1 MSCSL
6 RSGRC
11 QGYLLL
17 ARIARAGKIEGV
29 ASIRTIGSLRR
40 NAAVVLLGVVLVA
53 CGGTSDPAETRVG
66 PAVSPARSLEP
77 AQLPEAAAGS
87 DFYSLPDAVPPGE
100 PGRVVR
106 LQALEVPQG
115 IRGWRVL
122 YHSRAVDGRDI
133 VVSGLVFAPDAPYA
147 PAEGAGTRP
156 VIAWAH
162 GSVGLGDKCAPS
174 KYPEALIGQPVLR
187 ELLARGYVVAATDYE
202 GLGTP
207 GPHPWLVGQSEGRS
221 VLDIV
226 RAAARIPEA
235 AAGERFIALGASQGG
250 GAALFAG
257 ELAGEYAKELKLLG
271 VVAAAPAA
279 ELELLALIPDGNL
292 VGASGF
298 VVMGAFGFYAAYPNL
313 PLEEILESN
322 VISDRQ
328 GIESLCQGEIE
339 RRFRGVSLERIL
351 MQSPGAV
358 SEWAAAV
365 AQNSPG
371 KRPTP
376 APVLLVHGD
385 RDQVVPVEVSRLLLG
400 RLCGLGVEAETRVYA
415 GIGHL
420 GIMDASGADVLKWI
434 TDRISGTKY
443 SAGETSE
450 QSC

>member
-1 MSCSL
+1 M
-6 RSGRC
+6 
-11 QGYLLL
+11 
-17 ARIARAGKIEGV
+17 
-29 ASIRTIGSLRR
+29 ASIRTIRSLRR
-40 NAAVVLLGVVLVA
+40 SAAVVLLGVVLVA
-53 CGGTSDPAETRVG
+53 CGGTPDPAETIPG
-66 PAVSPARSLEP
+66 PAASPAARFLEP
-77 AQLPEAAAGS
+77 PQLPEAAAGS
-87 DFYSLPDAVPPGE
+87 DFYRLPDAVPPGE

-106 LQALEVPQG
+106 LQPLEVPQG

-147 PAEGAGTRP
+147 PAEGTGTRP

-174 KYPEALIGQPVLR
+174 KYPEALVGQPVLR

-235 AAGERFIALGASQGG
+235 AAGERFIAMGASQGG

-257 ELAGEYAKELKLLG
+257 ELAGDYAKELKLLG

-279 ELELLALIPDGNL
+279 ELELLALIPNGNL
-292 VGASGF
+292 AGASGF
-298 VVMGAFGFYAAYPNL
+298 VVMGALGFQAAYPSL
-313 PLEEILESN
+313 PLEKILESN

-328 GIESLCQGEIE
+328 EIESLCQGEIE

-351 MQSPGAV
+351 RQSPGAV

-400 RLCGLGVEAETRVYA
+400 RLCGLGVQAESRVYE
-415 GIGHL
+415 GVDHL
-420 GIMDASGADVLKWI
+420 GVMAASGADVLKWI
-434 TDRISGTKY
+434 TDRISETEY